1 MAHRKGNSSSR
12 LQPVPPRGQTD
23 HDLQSSEDEAPGRAR
38 SNEKSEEAIPR
49 SLRGLSLLDILN
61 CGQGREDARTF
72 SGWGLGVD
80 PSKPPN
86 ASFAHQSGSKTE
98 VFACPFLQHSRSK
111 YGTWEGCRQ
120 PYQTLASSTLHIRT
134 CKSKIERGGI
144 SCFRQ
149 DDGNRFEKSM
159 VTAETLVEI
168 SKTEKQTNTGSR
180 SVAQRWMHIFG
191 IIFPEEH
198 PPSPYFDFNADE
210 GPSYVLSGMPTSKQG
225 KLFSHTSHPDM
236 GQQKSV
242 IGTKICM
249 PKSGPPTAVRSLH
262 RERLNSETLPKLR
275 VLLKLHQEAIQNTVA
290 FLRHHAHSEENDA
303 KGKNTDQNGSA
314 SQSLK
319 RKGGAQIQTRTIPA
333 RQKSHV
339 PQRHPYPRVQQ
350 SCLPVPSI
358 NIVLSGNR
366 FQNCVGP
373 GWRSVSKVKEHLFRR
388 HKAQEHRCLR
398 CGDSFDDIGSLKA
411 HMRELIA
418 CPLRE
423 LTSPE
428 GMDAETQARVRSK
441 KGQKNLNEFQR
452 WTELYKILFPGE
464 KIPVPYYTRC
474 APTFQDTDND
484 ACNADLLLS
493 MAEIVDTQL
502 QDKVFETSSRSLSS
516 DIFTVQESQ
525 VIVKNAYNAIVKPFA
540 DTISA
545 DHMPD
550 LDTML
555 AEAWVSPNEINNPQS
570 TDSMRSS
577 NTMTNNACLSREW
590 DTIGYPQDVGST
602 MLERPVGK
610 SPSEWW
616 IDVAF

>member
-168 SKTEKQTNTGSR
+168 SKIEKQTNTGSR

-225 KLFSHTSHPDM
+225 KLFSHTSHPEEM
-236 GQQKSV
+236 GQQQSV
-242 IGTKICM
+242 ISTKICM
-249 PKSGPPTAVRSLH
+249 PKSGSPTAARSLH
-262 RERLNSETLPKLR
+262 RERFNSETLPRLR
-275 VLLKLHQEAIQNTVA
+275 VLLKLYREAIQNTVA
-290 FLRHHAHSEENDA
+290 FIRRHAQSEDTDT
-303 KGKNTDQNGSA
+303 KGKSTDLNGPA

-319 RKGGAQIQTRTIPA
+319 RKGVHHTGSANGNHGQSPNDNKGSDTDEDDDSRPPKA
-333 RQKSHV
+333 
-339 PQRHPYPRVQQ
+339 PRAEA
-350 SCLPVPSI
+350 PSTSEDPRELLACPFYQHCPERYQ
-358 NIVLSGNR
+358 VK
-366 FQNCVGP
+366 NCVGP
-373 GWRSVSKVKEHLFRR
+373 GWRLVSKVN
-388 HKAQEHRCLR
+388 
-398 CGDSFDDIGSLKA
+398 
-411 HMRELIA
+411 
-418 CPLRE
+418 
-423 LTSPE
+423 PE
-428 GMDAETQARVRSK
+428 GMDAETQAR
-441 KGQKNLNEFQR
+441 
-452 WTELYKILFPGE
+452 TELYKILFPKE

-525 VIVKNAYNAIVKPFA
+525 AIVKNAYNAIVKPFA

-555 AEAWVSPNEINNPQS
+555 AEAWVSPNAINNPQS
-570 TDSMRSS
+570 TDSTRSS

-590 DTIGYPQDVGST
+590 DTIGYPPDVGST